1 MTVLRAAAALLVFT
15 WGCAS
20 KVSTVPGSY
29 LFVWA
34 GADSTSS
41 DFLGVIDADPASPRY
56 GSVVASVPTGMK
68 SAHPHH
74 TEQEMGPNGHLLANG
89 FHAGRT
95 WLFNLSDP
103 LHPAIETSF
112 GDVGGYS
119 YPHTYV
125 RLANGNVLATF
136 QRSGEPSGMDGMS
149 HDMPRMP
156 GVHETGALVE
166 MDERGTLI
174 RAASA
179 RDTTISDRRVYPYS
193 VLPIPKLDVVIS
205 TTTDMDEH
213 DSLAT
218 AEWVQ
223 LWRLSDLKLQRS
235 IPLAPGPR
243 GNENRFTGEPR
254 LLADGKSV
262 YIHTFNCG
270 LYLLRDVNTPRPS
283 ATLVSTF
290 PDANCGVPILAGK
303 YWIEPV
309 PSTHSVVS
317 LDVSDPEH
325 PRQVSSVSVGNDD
338 TPHWLAIDSSGRRL
352 VLDSGGN
359 SPGNRI
365 YIIDLDPATGALKL
379 DERFR
384 DVGATSPGISLDG
397 KAWPHGYRGRA
408 NPHGAVFSRDR

>member
-1 MTVLRAAAALLVFT
+1 MFRAATVLLVFT
-15 WGCAS
+15 LGCAQKAS
-20 KVSTVPGSY
+20 RAPGSF

-41 DFLGVIDADPASPRY
+41 DFLGVIDADAASPRY
-56 GSVVASVPTGMK
+56 GTIVASVPTGMK

-74 TEQEMGPNGHLLANG
+74 TEQQMAPNGHLLANG

-125 RLANGNVLATF
+125 RLANGSVLATF
-136 QRSGEPSGMDGMS
+136 QRANEPSAMDGGGMS
-149 HDMPRMP
+149 HDMSRMP
-156 GVHETGALVE
+156 GVHETGGLVE

-174 RAASA
+174 RATSA
-179 RDTTISDRRVYPYS
+179 RDTTISDRRLYPYS
-193 VLPIPKLDVVIS
+193 VLPIPALDVAVS
-205 TTTDMDEH
+205 TTTDMDER

-218 AEWVQ
+218 SEWVQ

-235 IPLAPGPR
+235 IALTPGPR
-243 GNENRFTGEPR
+243 GDEHRFTGEPR
-254 LLADGKSV
+254 LLPDGKSV

-270 LYLLRDVNTPRPS
+270 LYLLRDVETPRARAALV
-283 ATLVSTF
+283 ATF
-290 PDANCGVPILAGK
+290 AGKDCGVPILAGK

-325 PRQVSSVSVGNDD
+325 PRQVSSITVGNDE

-359 SPGNRI
+359 SKGNRI
-365 YIIDLDPATGALKL
+365 FIIDLDPATGMLKL

-384 DVGATSPGISLDG
+384 DAGASSPGISLDG
-397 KAWPHGYRGRA
+397 KAWPHGYNGRA
-408 NPHGAVFSRDR
+408 NPHGAVFSR